1 MVIVRKKEVIGF
13 MKYDII
19 YSIATDTIRN
29 RVLNK
34 VNINQNDT
42 VSVLMT
48 KSGATY
54 IGFNSMDIK
63 DGKLVNGCSEK
74 DAVKNMLTKGE
85 SIISAIVTIN
95 AFTLIPVLPCLECV
109 NLILGINAENNQCL
123 VVSPNKKY
131 IGIGDV
137 ARYDTN
143 TADIEAYADCI
154 ELDPLTAVSSYN
166 KVVNNSQYV
175 TTNNGIVSQ
184 YIPQS
189 NGVVSQFVPQ
199 QSRGIVSQYI
209 PNSSVIVSQY
219 MSNDKESSKTVSE
232 YSSKYVS
239 KYSSQYYSQS
249 ASQQFIPHSIN
260 AKVDISPEDNNYL
273 QNKLD
278 NLLDF
283 DLNDDDISKNSIA
296 KDIPNQDIKSIR
308 KRLLK
313 LAKERKKQAKQA
325 MKIDDRFKK

>member
-85 SIISAIVTIN
+85 SIILAIVTIN

-175 TTNNGIVSQ
+175 TINNGI
-184 YIPQS
+184 
-189 NGVVSQFVPQ
+189 VSQFVPQ

-219 MSNDKESSKTVSE
+219 MPNDKESSKSVSE

>member
-1 MVIVRKKEVIGF
+1 MNKKEVIGF

-19 YSIATDTIRN
+19 YSIATDTVRN
-29 RVLNK
+29 RALNR
-34 VNINQNDT
+34 VNINQDDT
-42 VSVLMT
+42 ISVLMS

-63 DGKLVNGCSEK
+63 DGRLVNSCSEK
-74 DAVKNMLTKGE
+74 DAIKNMLTKGE
-85 SIISAIVTIN
+85 SIVSAIVTIN
-95 AFTLIPVLPCLECV
+95 AFTLIPVLPCSECV
-109 NLILGINAENNQCL
+109 NLILGINAENTQCL

-131 IGIGDV
+131 IGICDV
-137 ARYDTN
+137 ARYDTY

-154 ELDPLTAVSSYN
+154 ELDPLTAISSYN
-166 KVVNNSQYV
+166 KVNNNSQYV
-175 TTNNGIVSQ
+175 HTNDGIVSQYMPQNNGIVSQ
-184 YIPQS
+184 YI
-189 NGVVSQFVPQ
+189 SQQNSV
-199 QSRGIVSQYI
+199 VSQYI
-209 PNSSVIVSQY
+209 PSVTVSQY
-219 MSNDKESSKTVSE
+219 MFNDTESSKNASQ
-232 YSSKYVS
+232 YSSNYVS
-239 KYSSQYYSQS
+239 KYSSQYYSQN

-260 AKVDISPEDNNYL
+260 FKVDANLEDSNYL

-283 DLNDDDISKNSIA
+283 DFNDDDTNEDISSEDTSSKSQN
-296 KDIPNQDIKSIR
+296 IKSER

>member
-1 MVIVRKKEVIGF
+1 

-19 YSIATDTIRN
+19 YSIATDTVRN
-29 RVLNK
+29 RALNK

-48 KSGATY
+48 QSGATY

-95 AFTLIPVLPCLECV
+95 AFTLIPVLPCSECV

-131 IGIGDV
+131 IGICDV
-137 ARYDTN
+137 ARYDTD

-166 KVVNNSQYV
+166 KVFNNSQYV
-175 TTNNGIVSQ
+175 TANNGVVSQ

-189 NGVVSQFVPQ
+189 NGIVSQFIPQ
-199 QSRGIVSQYI
+199 QSKSVVSQYI
-209 PNSSVIVSQY
+209 PNNSVTVSQY
-219 MSNDKESSKTVSE
+219 MSNDKESSKSASQ
-232 YSSKYVS
+232 YSSNYVS

-260 AKVDISPEDNNYL
+260 AKVDVNPEDSNYL

-283 DLNDDDISKNSIA
+283 DLDDNDTNKNTTPKDTQSKS
-296 KDIPNQDIKSIR
+296 QDIKSER

>member
-123 VVSPNKKY
+123 VISPNKKY

-175 TTNNGIVSQ
+175 TANNGIVSQ

-189 NGVVSQFVPQ
+189 NGV
-199 QSRGIVSQYI
+199 
-209 PNSSVIVSQY
+209 VSQY

-239 KYSSQYYSQS
+239 KYSSQYYSQN
-249 ASQQFIPHSIN
+249 ASQQFMPHSIN

>member
-1 MVIVRKKEVIGF
+1 

-19 YSIATDTIRN
+19 YSIATDTVRN
-29 RVLNK
+29 RALNK

-63 DGKLVNGCSEK
+63 DGKLINGCSEK

-95 AFTLIPVLPCLECV
+95 AFTLIPVLPCSECV

-131 IGIGDV
+131 IGICDV
-137 ARYDTN
+137 ARYDTD

-175 TTNNGIVSQ
+175 TANNGLVSQ

-189 NGVVSQFVPQ
+189 NGIVSQFIPQ
-199 QSRGIVSQYI
+199 QSKSVVSQYI
-209 PNSSVIVSQY
+209 PNNSITVSQY
-219 MSNDKESSKTVSE
+219 MSNDRESSKSASQ
-232 YSSKYVS
+232 YSSNYVS

-260 AKVDISPEDNNYL
+260 AKVDISPEDSNYL

-283 DLNDDDISKNSIA
+283 DLDDDNTNKNATPKDTPSKS
-296 KDIPNQDIKSIR
+296 QDIKSER